1 MDNKKP
7 TLPSRSA
14 SGEFAVSANGN
25 GDPNGTKNASVRSS
39 VREMSTIGAE

>member
-25 GDPNGTKNASVRSS
+25 GGPYGTKNTSVRLS
-39 VREMSTIGAE
+39 VREISAIDAD